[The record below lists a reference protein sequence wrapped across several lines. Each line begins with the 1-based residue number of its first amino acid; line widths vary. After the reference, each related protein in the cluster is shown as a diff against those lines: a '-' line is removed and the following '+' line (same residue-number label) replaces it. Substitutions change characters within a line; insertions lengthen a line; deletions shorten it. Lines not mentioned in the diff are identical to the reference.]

1 MIKNNSVQYYVEGED
16 ERKFI
21 SVLKTDMRL
30 ILPGKVD
37 RLNVIEQKI
46 TDARLRT
53 LQQKT
58 TVILIFD
65 TDTGQTATLYENIKK
80 LEASTR
86 VAQVI
91 TIPQIMNLED
101 ELVRSCNIRDVNA
114 LLGSKTLG
122 DFKADLIKVSNLKD
136 KLEQHGFQFH
146 QLWSKKPLAPYNHI
160 QNGADKIRLL

>member
-101 ELVRSCNIRDVNA
+101 ELVRSCNIRDV
-114 LLGSKTLG
+114 
-122 DFKADLIKVSNLKD
+122 KADLIKVSNLKD

>member
-101 ELVRSCNIRDVNA
+101 ELVRSCNIRD
-114 LLGSKTLG
+114 S
-122 DFKADLIKVSNLKD
+122 
-136 KLEQHGFQFH
+136 
-146 QLWSKKPLAPYNHI
+146 W
-160 QNGADKIRLL
+160 

>member
-101 ELVRSCNIRDVNA
+101 ELVRSCNIRDV
-114 LLGSKTLG
+114 
-122 DFKADLIKVSNLKD
+122 
-136 KLEQHGFQFH
+136 
-146 QLWSKKPLAPYNHI
+146 KKPLAPYNHI